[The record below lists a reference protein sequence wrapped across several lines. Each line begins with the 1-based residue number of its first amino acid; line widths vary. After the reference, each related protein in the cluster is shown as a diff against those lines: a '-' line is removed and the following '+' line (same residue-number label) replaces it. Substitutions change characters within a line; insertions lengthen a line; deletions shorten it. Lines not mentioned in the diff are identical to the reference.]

1 MSKAMVIFILFAS
14 GALYDPPR
22 VLHNLGPSASMI
34 GYKIKQLIPGVR

>member
-22 VLHNLGPSASMI
+22 LLHNLGPHAGAI
-34 GYKIKQLIPGVR
+34 GYKIKQMIPGVR